1 MKKICM
7 LLVLLSGVAF
17 AVNLENKEDVC
28 KKQDL
33 GGCETLYIC
42 PNNVSLIVK
51 QEAYKKGGGCN
62 DEIISKYLI
71 DTKEQKLTEIPSKK

>member
-17 AVNLENKEDVC
+17 AVDFKEDMC

-33 GGCETLYIC
+33 GGCETLFIC
-42 PNNVSLIVK
+42 PNNVSLIVQYEK
-51 QEAYKKGGGCN
+51 NVNGCN
-62 DEIISKYLI
+62 EKIIIAKHII
-71 DTKEQKLTEIPSKK
+71 DTKELKVIEVPTKK

>member
-17 AVNLENKEDVC
+17 AADKQEDIC

-33 GGCETLYIC
+33 GGCETLFIC
-42 PNNVSLIVK
+42 PNTSSFIVK
-51 QEAYKKGGGCN
+51 YKRDSSTMRCLN
-62 DEIISKYLI
+62 EVDTKYFP
-71 DTKEQKLTEIPSKK
+71 DAKEQKFAEVPSKK